1 MGTYSLLNIA
11 EKDYVQKTTNAAIT
25 GVVNNTLID
34 NSQKLLETDKQAYIN
49 TVSKELL
56 ETTGIH
62 IDNAKLLKP
71 DQQYIVNNA
80 HAAATEIVNAKL
92 DGTLTDK
99 NLNQLTNYNGN
110 ESLKY
115 SNSPIGKLAAN
126 INELSD
132 SQSALLKSNVSP
144 LAYSNAE
151 LPKTTNTTTLPPST
165 EYIGLLSSDK
175 NYAQILNDYAP
186 KSKFLYIVEFIF
198 YTEYTNDI
206 PQNFTF
212 LIHKFDR
219 PEISV
224 EYEEVNMYNFRTN
237 IPKKTNYGPVSF
249 DLHDDV
255 QNETMNFL
263 VSYLRRISPLFNQ
276 QYVNNLEKNGMNP
289 ENASS
294 SYGLF
299 TTENNTNIIQTI
311 NVYHLYNLS
320 NTMDKHTFNNPKIE
334 KVSMSELNMAES
346 TGSSITLSIIYDN
359 YYLSTGTKAELPNN
373 ALDIPELKVLSPTEL
388 TFHGAQY
395 DKKFTNYNTR

>member
-1 MGTYSLLNIA
+1 MGMYSLLNIA
-11 EKDYVQKTTNAAIT
+11 EKDYVQKTTNAVVV

-34 NSQKLLETDKQAYIN
+34 NSQKLLETDKAAYIK

-56 ETTGIH
+56 EAAGIH
-62 IDNAKLLKP
+62 IDNAKLLTDK
-71 DQQYIVNNA
+71 QKYIVNNA

-92 DGTLTDK
+92 DGTLNDK
-99 NLNQLTNYNGN
+99 NVKQLSNYNSN

-126 INELSD
+126 INELTD
-132 SQSALLKSNVSP
+132 SQAALIKSNVSP
-144 LAYSNAE
+144 DVYSNN
-151 LPKTTNTTTLPPST
+151 TVSVSTTTTLPPST
-165 EYIGLLSSDK
+165 EYIALLSSEK
-175 NYAQILNDYAP
+175 NYAQILNNYAP

-198 YTEYTNDI
+198 YAEYTNDV
-206 PQNFTF
+206 PHNFTF

-249 DLHDDV
+249 ELHDDV
-255 QNETMNFL
+255 QNEAMNFM
-263 VSYLRRISPLFNQ
+263 VAYLRRISPLFNQ
-276 QYVNNLEKNGMNP
+276 QYVNNLELNGMNP
-289 ENASS
+289 ENTSS

-299 TTENNTNIIQTI
+299 TTENNTNIIQSI

-334 KVSMSELNMAES
+334 KATMSELNMAES

-359 YYLSTGTKAELPNN
+359 YFLNTGVQAELPTS
-373 ALDIPELKVLSPTEL
+373 ALDIPELKVLAPIARTAP
-388 TFHGAQY
+388 GAQY
-395 DKKFTNYNTR
+395 DKKYTNFKTR

>member
-92 DGTLTDK
+92 DGTLTEK
-99 NLNQLTNYNGN
+99 NVNQLTNYKGN

-126 INELSD
+126 VNELSD
-132 SQSALLKSNVSP
+132 SQSALIKSNVSP

-151 LPKTTNTTTLPPST
+151 LAKTTITTTKLP
-165 EYIGLLSSDK
+165 EDIALLSSEK

-198 YTEYTNDI
+198 YAEYINNI
-206 PQNFTF
+206 PNTCTF

-249 DLHDDV
+249 ELHDDV

-263 VSYLRRISPLFNQ
+263 VSYLRNISPLFNQ
-276 QYVNNLEKNGMNP
+276 QYVTNLENNGMNP

-334 KVSMSELNMAES
+334 KATMSELNMAES
-346 TGSSITLSIIYDN
+346 TGSSITLTMIYDN
-359 YYLSTGTKAELPNN
+359 YYLSTGTKAELPIN
-373 ALDIPELKVLSPTEL
+373 ALDVPELKVLAPQEK

-395 DKKFTNYNTR
+395 DSKFTNYKTR

>member
-1 MGTYSLLNIA
+1 MGTYSLLNVA
-11 EKDYVQKTTNAAIT
+11 EKDYVQKTTNAAII

-92 DGTLTDK
+92 DGTLTEK
-99 NLNQLTNYNGN
+99 NVNQLTNYKGN

-126 INELSD
+126 VNELSD
-132 SQSALLKSNVSP
+132 SQSALIKSNVSP

-151 LPKTTNTTTLPPST
+151 LAKTTITTTKLP
-165 EYIGLLSSDK
+165 EDIALLSSEK

-198 YTEYTNDI
+198 YAEYINNI
-206 PQNFTF
+206 PNTCTF

-249 DLHDDV
+249 ELHDDV

-263 VSYLRRISPLFNQ
+263 VSYLRNISPLFNQ
-276 QYVNNLEKNGMNP
+276 QYVTNLENNGMNP

-334 KVSMSELNMAES
+334 KATMSELNMAES
-346 TGSSITLSIIYDN
+346 TGSSITLTMVYDN
-359 YYLSTGTKAELPNN
+359 YYLSTGTKAELPSN
-373 ALDIPELKVLSPTEL
+373 ALNIPELQVLSPKEL

-395 DKKFTNYNTR
+395 DKKFTNYKTR

>member
-1 MGTYSLLNIA
+1 MGMYSLLNVA
-11 EKDYVQKTTNAAIT
+11 EKDYVQQTTNAAIT

-34 NSQKLLETDKQAYIN
+34 NSQKLLETDKATYVK

-56 ETTGIH
+56 EQTGIH
-62 IDNAKLLKP
+62 VDNAKLLTQ

-92 DGTLTDK
+92 DGTLNDK
-99 NLNQLTNYNGN
+99 NVNQLSNYNGN

-126 INELSD
+126 VNELSD
-132 SQSALLKSNVSP
+132 SQSALIKSNVSP
-144 LAYSNAE
+144 LAYSNAA
-151 LPKTTNTTTLPPST
+151 LPQTTDTTTQPPES
-165 EYIGLLSSDK
+165 ISLLSSEK
-175 NYAQILNDYAP
+175 NYAQILNNYAP

-198 YTEYTNDI
+198 YAEYTNDI
-206 PQNFTF
+206 PHNFTF

-237 IPKKTNYGPVSF
+237 VPKKTNYGPVSF
-249 DLHDDV
+249 ELHDDI
-255 QNETMNFL
+255 QNEAMNFM

-276 QYVNNLEKNGMNP
+276 EYVASLELNGMNS
-289 ENASS
+289 ENTSS

-299 TTENNTNIIQTI
+299 TTENNTNIIQSI

-334 KVSMSELNMAES
+334 KATMSELNMAES

-359 YYLSTGTKAELPNN
+359 YFLNTGVQAELPTS
-373 ALDIPELKVLSPTEL
+373 ALDIPELKVLAPIARTAP
-388 TFHGAQY
+388 GAQY
-395 DKKFTNYNTR
+395 NSKFTNYKTR

>member
-1 MGTYSLLNIA
+1 MYSLLNIA
-11 EKDYVQKTTNAAIT
+11 EKDYVQKTTNAVVV

-34 NSQKLLETDKQAYIN
+34 NSQKLLETDKAAYIK

-56 ETTGIH
+56 EAAGIH
-62 IDNAKLLKP
+62 IDNAKLLTDK
-71 DQQYIVNNA
+71 QKYIVNNA

-92 DGTLTDK
+92 DGTLNDK
-99 NLNQLTNYNGN
+99 NVKQLSNYNSN

-126 INELSD
+126 INELTD
-132 SQSALLKSNVSP
+132 SQAALIKSNVSP
-144 LAYSNAE
+144 DVYSNN
-151 LPKTTNTTTLPPST
+151 TVSVSTTTTLPPST
-165 EYIGLLSSDK
+165 EYIALLSSEK
-175 NYAQILNDYAP
+175 NYAQILNNYAP

-198 YTEYTNDI
+198 YAEYTNDV
-206 PQNFTF
+206 PHNFTF

-249 DLHDDV
+249 ELHDDV
-255 QNETMNFL
+255 QNEAMNFM
-263 VSYLRRISPLFNQ
+263 VAYLRRISPLFNQ
-276 QYVNNLEKNGMNP
+276 QYVNNLELNGMNP
-289 ENASS
+289 ENTSS

-299 TTENNTNIIQTI
+299 TTENNTNIIQSI

-334 KVSMSELNMAES
+334 KATMSELNMAES

-359 YYLSTGTKAELPNN
+359 YFLNTGVQAELPTS
-373 ALDIPELKVLSPTEL
+373 ALDIPELKVLAPIARTAP
-388 TFHGAQY
+388 GAQY
-395 DKKFTNYNTR
+395 DKKYTNFKTR

>member
-1 MGTYSLLNIA
+1 MGTYSLLNVA
-11 EKDYVQKTTNAAIT
+11 EKDYVQKTTNAVID

-34 NSQKLLETDKQAYIN
+34 NSQKLLETDKQSYIK

-56 ETTGIH
+56 EATGIH
-62 IDNAKLLKP
+62 IDNAKLLTT

-92 DGTLTDK
+92 DGTLNDK
-99 NLNQLTNYNGN
+99 NVNQLSNYNGN

-126 INELSD
+126 VNELSD
-132 SQSALLKSNVSP
+132 SQSALIKAKVSP

-151 LPKTTNTTTLPPST
+151 LPQTTNTTTRPPDD
-165 EYIGLLSSDK
+165 IGLLSSET
-175 NYAQILNDYAP
+175 NYAQILSNYAP

-198 YTEYTNDI
+198 YAEYTNDV
-206 PQNFTF
+206 PHNFTF

-219 PEISV
+219 PEISI

-255 QNETMNFL
+255 QNEAMNFM

-276 QYVNNLEKNGMNP
+276 QYVNNLELNGMNP
-289 ENASS
+289 ENTSS
-294 SYGLF
+294 SYGLY
-299 TTENNTNIIQTI
+299 TTQNNTNIIQTI

-334 KVSMSELNMAES
+334 KATMSELNMAES
-346 TGSSITLSIIYDN
+346 TGSSITLTIIYDN
-359 YYLSTGTKAELPNN
+359 YFLNTGVKAELPTN
-373 ALDIPELKVLSPTEL
+373 ALDIPELKVLDPTAR
-388 TFHGAQY
+388 TAPGAHY
-395 DKKFTNYNTR
+395 DSKFTNYKTR

>member
-11 EKDYVQKTTNAAIT
+11 EKDYVQKTTNAAIS

-34 NSQKLLETDKQAYIN
+34 NSQKLLETDKPAYIK

-62 IDNAKLLKP
+62 IDNAKLLTTS
-71 DQQYIVNNA
+71 QQSIVNNA

-99 NLNQLTNYNGN
+99 NVKELSNYNGN

-126 INELSD
+126 VNELSD
-132 SQSALLKSNVSP
+132 SQAALIKSNVSP
-144 LAYSNAE
+144 LAYSNGA
-151 LPKTTNTTTLPPST
+151 LPPTTDTTTQSPDS
-165 EYIGLLSSDK
+165 IALLSSDK
-175 NYAQILNDYAP
+175 NYAQILNNYAP

-198 YTEYTNDI
+198 YAEYTSNV
-206 PQNFTF
+206 PHNFTF

-249 DLHDDV
+249 ELHDDV
-255 QNETMNFL
+255 QNEGMNFL

-276 QYVNNLEKNGMNP
+276 EYANNLELNGMNP
-289 ENASS
+289 ENTSS

-299 TTENNTNIIQTI
+299 TTENNTNIIQSI

-334 KVSMSELNMAES
+334 KATMSELNMAES
-346 TGSSITLSIIYDN
+346 TGSSITLTMVYDN
-359 YYLSTGTKAELPNN
+359 YYLSTGTKAELPTS
-373 ALDIPELKVLSPTEL
+373 ALDVPELKVLAPQEK

-395 DKKFTNYNTR
+395 DSKFTNYKTR